1 MSAREWPDKV
11 NDIRLTEH
19 FRLREFECPCCRCV
33 QVSPAL
39 LHGLEELRGLW
50 GKPVIITSGYRCA
63 ENNLWVKGVPNSLH
77 MRGRAADIVV
87 PEAEQ
92 DAVAAMARKAGF
104 DSVILYGKRNFIHL
118 GVS

>member
-1 MSAREWPDKV
+1 MSGASGTV
-11 NDIRLTEH
+11 NDVRLTEH

-33 QVSPAL
+33 QVAPRL
-39 LHGLEELRGLW
+39 VYQLEELRGLW
-50 GKPVIITSGYRCA
+50 GRPVIITSGYRCA
-63 ENNLWVKGVPNSLH
+63 DHNLWVKGVPNSLH
-77 MRGRAADIVV
+77 MRGQAADIVV

-92 DAVAAMARKAGF
+92 ETVAAMARKAGF

>member
-1 MSAREWPDKV
+1 M
-11 NDIRLTEH
+11 
-19 FRLREFECPCCRCV
+19 
-33 QVSPAL
+33 
-39 LHGLEELRGLW
+39 
-50 GKPVIITSGYRCA
+50 IITSGYRCA
-63 ENNLWVKGVPNSLH
+63 EHNLWVKGVPNSLH

-92 DAVAAMARKAGF
+92 EAVAAMARKAGF